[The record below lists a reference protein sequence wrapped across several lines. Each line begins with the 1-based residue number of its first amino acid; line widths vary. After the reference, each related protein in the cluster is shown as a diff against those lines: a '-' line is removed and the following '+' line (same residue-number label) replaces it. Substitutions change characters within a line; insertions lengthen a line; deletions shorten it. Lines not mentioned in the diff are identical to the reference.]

1 MSVATLCGLRL
12 LPGILLLTACALP
25 AWGQTPVVKPH
36 GPAHAVKAPARDIP
50 LPLPPPPAPPPPAPP
65 PPVPPA
71 AAKPAP
77 AKPVPAKPPP
87 PPPDPTKGSSTGLP
101 IPRFVALR
109 AEKVNLRAGPGD
121 RYPIEWVYQ
130 RRNLPV
136 EIEREFDV
144 WRLIKDADGVRGW
157 VQEVLLVGRR
167 SFEVTGADRTLRH
180 NPDDTSPAVAI
191 LKVGV
196 IGRLKSCPAK
206 SAWCQVEVDGYSGW
220 LKRTDFFGALPDE
233 VVSNQ

>member
-1 MSVATLCGLRL
+1 MCVAALSGLRL
-12 LPGILLLTACALP
+12 LPGVLVLAVLALP
-25 AWGQTPVVKPH
+25 ARAQTPVVKPH
-36 GPAHAVKAPARDIP
+36 GPAHAMKTPARDIP
-50 LPLPPPPAPPPPAPP
+50 LPLPPPPAPPVPPPPAPP
-65 PPVPPA
+65 AAARPPPA
-71 AAKPAP
+71 
-77 AKPVPAKPPP
+77 PAKPPP
-87 PPPDPTKGSSTGLP
+87 PPPDPTKGTSTGLP

-130 RRNLPV
+130 RRDLPV

-180 NPDDTSPAVAI
+180 DPSDTARPVAI

-196 IGRLKSCPAK
+196 VGRLKSCAAA

-220 LKRTDFFGALPDE
+220 LKRSDFFGALPDE
-233 VVSNQ
+233 AVGNP